1 MPSPAKSLS
10 TTSEWQAL
18 QHHAKSGFP
27 HLRDLLQDQER
38 VEGLTLENDGF
49 IIDFSRQKMTMETK
63 RLLLDLAEKANL
75 KEKIFAMVSGA
86 PVNPTEHRAALH
98 MALRA
103 SKDDTFNIMEEA
115 GDAKQSSLSSR
126 GDDDEN
132 GVVNVVPLV
141 HEVLDRIEDFSSRVR
156 DGSWAGASGRPLRN
170 ILVVGI
176 GGSYL
181 GTNFVDKALLNDPQA
196 KRRAAAARNATLRF
210 LSNVDPV
217 NVATT
222 VEGMDP
228 EESLVVVISKT
239 FTTAETM
246 LNAKTLKDWLVKGQK
261 NTKEGGEEGGP
272 AAELEFERTVVKRHM
287 VAVSAD
293 VEKASE
299 FGVDPDNVFTFWDWV
314 GGRYS
319 VSSAVGILPLALH
332 YGMETVRDFL
342 AGARAM
348 DRHFI
353 EAPLSANLAAMM
365 GLINI
370 WQTNF
375 QGFSTRAI
383 IPYSHALSKFAPHVQ
398 QVGMESN
405 GKSVTLGGEVIDYA
419 SAEIEFGE
427 PGTNAQHSFFQ
438 MLHQGRVVPVDFLGF
453 THSQNPL
460 HLEGEPVANHDEL
473 MANFFAQPD
482 ALAIGQTARQL
493 REAGVA
499 EELVPHKMMPGDRPS
514 TVILIDRPL
523 DAHTIGQLLA
533 LYEHRI
539 AVQGFM
545 WSVNS
550 FDQYGVELGKSLGLT
565 VREQLIRSRTQNA
578 PVNGFNPSTTNLLNR
593 YLQSTAKD
601 NNTTTAPTT

>member
-1 MPSPAKSLS
+1 
-10 TTSEWQAL
+10 
-18 QHHAKSGFP
+18 
-27 HLRDLLQDQER
+27 
-38 VEGLTLENDGF
+38 
-49 IIDFSRQKMTMETK
+49 METK
-63 RLLLDLAEKANL
+63 KLLLDLAEKANL
-75 KEKIFAMVSGA
+75 REKIFAMVSGA

-103 SKDDTFNIMEEA
+103 SKDDSFNIMQTA
-115 GDAKQSSLSSR
+115 GDAERNRSPRS
-126 GDDDEN
+126 GEEEEEI
-132 GVVNVVPLV
+132 VNVVPLV

-156 DGSWAGASGRPLRN
+156 DGSWVGATGRPLRN
-170 ILVVGI
+170 ILIVGI

-181 GTNFVDKALLNDPQA
+181 GTNFVDKALSNDPQA
-196 KRRAAAARNATLRF
+196 KRRAMEARNATLRF

-246 LNAKTLKDWLVKGQK
+246 LNAKTLKNWLVQGLRNRKG
-261 NTKEGGEEGGP
+261 EGPSAG
-272 AAELEFERTVVKRHM
+272 LEFEREVVKRHM

-293 VEKASE
+293 IEKASE
-299 FGVDPDNVFTFWDWV
+299 FGVDPANVFTFWDWV

-353 EAPLSANLAAMM
+353 EAPLPGNLAAMM
-365 GLINI
+365 GLVNI

-383 IPYSHALSKFAPHVQ
+383 VPYSHALSKLAPHVQ

-405 GKSVTLGGEVIDYA
+405 GKSVTVGGEPLGYA
-419 SAEIEFGE
+419 SAEVEFGE

-453 THSQNPL
+453 TRSQSPI

-482 ALAIGQTARQL
+482 ALAIGQDAQQL
-493 REAGVA
+493 REAGVG

-523 DAHTIGQLLA
+523 DAHTVGQLLA

-550 FDQYGVELGKSLGLT
+550 FDQYGVELGKSLGLA
-565 VREQLIRSRTQNA
+565 VREQLIRSRTHRA
-578 PVNGFNPSTTNLLNR
+578 PVDGFNPSTTNLLNR
-593 YLQSTAKD
+593 YLQSTINS
-601 NNTTTAPTT
+601 NNTTTTP